1 MKRELLFPPHFK
13 TIGWIVLLACIPSI
27 LFMKY
32 IGMYRQDA
40 INLSSM
46 LAIIGFM
53 MTVFSSKKNE
63 DERTKL
69 LRWKSLGKSFTLII
83 LLVFIHQV
91 FDLFNFTSDLM
102 LSAGPMGLIYF
113 GAINFYFSFW
123 LVDNVS

>member
-1 MKRELLFPPHFK
+1 MKRELLFPHRFK

-27 LFMKY
+27 FLMKY

-40 INLSSM
+40 INLSSI

-69 LRWKSLGKSFTLII
+69 LRWKSLGKSFTFII
-83 LLVFIHQV
+83 LMVFIHQL

-102 LSAGPMGLIYF
+102 LSASPMGLIYL
-113 GAINFYFSFW
+113 GAINFYFNFW
-123 LVDNVS
+123 LSDNVS